1 MLIVFTLTLVKMQK
15 VNFVKNHVVNLKK
28 KHLMFAM
35 DVLKNHIVD
44 FLNSIIVLKMPIK
57 NIMNLNLMLELE
69 EDYLKKKNIKS
80 TI

>member
-1 MLIVFTLTLVKMQK
+1 MKMQEI
-15 VNFVKNHVVNLKK
+15 NFVNNHVVNLKK
-28 KHLMFAM
+28 KNLMFAM

-69 EDYLKKKNIKS
+69 EDYLKKKYIKS

>member
-15 VNFVKNHVVNLKK
+15 VNFAKNHVVNLKK

-44 FLNSIIVLKMPIK
+44 FLNIIIVLKMPIK
-57 NIMNLNLMLELE
+57 NIINLNLMLELE
-69 EDYLKKKNIKS
+69 EDYLKKKYIKS